1 MLNKF
6 TDWLVGVVNNYKVK
20 KKLYILYFFCMLI
33 PLLITDGVIISN
45 IINSDL
51 KDNKRRQEDMTSAVS
66 YTVNSAIENAVAI
79 SKSIYVNSY
88 INNFLEYSYSS
99 PLEYYNHYLDFMR
112 GSLFRSCLGNGSV
125 EIKLYADNPTLIGG
139 GSIGR
144 LETVKTASW
153 YQALNQSG
161 KDIILYVSTI
171 DDHGLALSSP
181 RISLIRF
188 LRNNRNGECKKLVK
202 LDLDYNRLKRD
213 MEQMKYQSPIY
224 IFNNNQLLLTNT
236 GKRSIDKIPDVK
248 ELIHYASV
256 TDTINQYGAQW
267 QIYVMNPE
275 DTTWSRM
282 KNVLPVGVCL
292 VFLNVVMPWL
302 FMKILTRSFT
312 NRFWELSVAFE
323 DGNVENLKEID
334 RIQGTD
340 ELGMLMRNY
349 NRMARRI
356 NELIE
361 TVYKERLRE
370 QESDIARK
378 NAELL
383 ALHSQ
388 INPHFL
394 FNALESIRMH
404 SILKEEFETAHIVEK
419 LALLE
424 RQYVDW
430 GSDMITVQEEME
442 FVEAYLE
449 LQKYRFGKR
458 LSYSLDMDEGCMS
471 YRIARLTLVTFVE
484 NACIH
489 GIEGKPAGG
498 WIFVRVYIRED
509 LLYLEV
515 EDTGKGMEEEDVHS
529 LLYKMQNVSI
539 YDLKQQER
547 VGIMNACLRLKIMTE
562 NAVQFDMESEKGAGT
577 IVTVNLPIEF
587 VSGRKG

>member
-66 YTVNSAIENAVAI
+66 YTVNSAIENAVSI

-99 PLEYYNHYLDFMR
+99 PIEYYNSYLDFMR
-112 GSLFRSCLGNGSV
+112 GSLFRSCMGNGSV
-125 EIKLYADNPTLIGG
+125 EIKLYADNSTLIGG

-144 LETVKTASW
+144 LDTAQTTAW
-153 YQALNQSG
+153 YQALNHSG

-171 DDHGLALSSP
+171 DDQGLALSSP

-188 LRNNRNGECKKLVK
+188 LNDKRKGDCKKLVK

-213 MEQMKYQSPIY
+213 IEQMKYQSPIY
-224 IFNNNQLLLTNT
+224 IFNDKQLLLTNT
-236 GKRSIDKIPDVK
+236 GKRSSDKIPDVK

-256 TDTINQYGAQW
+256 TDTINKYGAQW
-267 QIYVMNPE
+267 QIYVMNSE
-275 DTTWSRM
+275 DATWSRM
-282 KNVLPVGVCL
+282 KNVLPLGLCL

-394 FNALESIRMH
+394 FNALESVRMH

-458 LSYSLDMDEGCMS
+458 LSYSLDMDEGCMD

-498 WIFVRVYIRED
+498 WIFVRVYTRED
-509 LLYLEV
+509 QFYLEV
-515 EDTGKGMEEEDVHS
+515 EDTGKGMEQEEVHS
-529 LLYKMQNVSI
+529 LLNKMQNVGI

-562 NAVQFDMESEKGAGT
+562 NTVQFELESEKGAGT
-577 IVTVNLPIEF
+577 IVTVNHPIKF
-587 VSGRKG
+587 VSGSQG